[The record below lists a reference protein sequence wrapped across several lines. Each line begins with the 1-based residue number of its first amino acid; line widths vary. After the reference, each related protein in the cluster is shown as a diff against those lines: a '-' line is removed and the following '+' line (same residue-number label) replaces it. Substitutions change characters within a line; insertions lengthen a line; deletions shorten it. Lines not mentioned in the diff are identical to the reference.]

1 MAKRPPTLKVNRQ
14 PVRKGWASTS
24 RKSRAARGYGP
35 DWDRKR
41 AAVLKREPTCRL
53 CRAEGIATPAVTVD
67 HIKPKHLGGGDSD
80 DNLQPLCKPCH
91 DGKTTAEAKEAQRI
105 KRLNERRR

>member
-1 MAKRPPTLKVNRQ
+1 MPKRPPTLKVNRQ
-14 PVRKGWASTS
+14 PVRKGWASTT

-67 HIKPKHLGGGDSD
+67 HIRPKHLGGKDDDS
-80 DNLQPLCKPCH
+80 NLQPLCKPCH
-91 DGKTTAEAKEAQRI
+91 KIKTAAEAVEAQRV
-105 KRLNERRR
+105 KRMNARRA